1 MRKNVAAGGGRPN
14 PLDFFTEAWRAGRLS
29 RAETY
34 GPRYENTINA
44 MRRFMP
50 ALAWEDFTPRWA
62 YGFDTFLSS
71 GYGCRAASS
80 RAGHHKR
87 ARRMIRQ
94 AIAEGLLDAG
104 RDPYLTARFP
114 QGRSERTALT
124 REEVARLE
132 ALRLPAGR
140 GGLFV
145 ARDLFLFSCY
155 CGLRFS
161 DTLRVRPSLLDA
173 AGVLR
178 VRMGKVDREVVL
190 PLRQLFNG
198 RPLAILARYLVAGSD
213 APCFPQLSNVSVN
226 RDLKELA
233 RLARIE
239 KKLTFHVARHTFG
252 TRLAERVH
260 DPYVILALMGH
271 TSVKTSMIYIHQS
284 GASVAER
291 LNGVEW

>member
-1 MRKNVAAGGGRPN
+1 MRRKVAAGRPA

-34 GPRYENTINA
+34 APRFEGTIDA
-44 MRRFMP
+44 IRRFMP
-50 ALAWEDFTPRWA
+50 GLAWEDFTPRWA
-62 YGFDTFLSS
+62 PGFDAFLAT

-87 ARRMIRQ
+87 ARRMVRQ
-94 AIAEGLLDAG
+94 AIAEGLLEPG

-114 QGRSERTALT
+114 RGRSARTALT

-132 ALRLPAGR
+132 ALRLPAAR
-140 GGLFV
+140 GGLFE

-161 DTLRVRPSLLDA
+161 DALRVRPSMIDA
-173 AGVLR
+173 GGTLR

-190 PLRQLFNG
+190 PLRQLFGG
-198 RPLAILARYLVAGSD
+198 RPLAILSRYLVAGSD
-213 APCFPQLSNVSVN
+213 APCFPRRANAPVN
-226 RDLKELA
+226 RALKELA

-239 KKLTFHVARHTFG
+239 KRLTFHVARHTFG
-252 TRLAERVH
+252 TRLAERVR

-271 TSVKTSMIYIHQS
+271 ASVKTSMIYIHQS

-291 LNGVEW
+291 LRGVEW